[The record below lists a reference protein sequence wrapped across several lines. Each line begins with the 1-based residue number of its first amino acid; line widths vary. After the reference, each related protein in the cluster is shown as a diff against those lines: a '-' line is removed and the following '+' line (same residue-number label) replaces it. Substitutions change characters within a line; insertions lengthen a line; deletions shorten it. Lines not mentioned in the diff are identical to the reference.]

1 MLHCVCMCLCV
12 FAGTPES
19 KANPLLKGN
28 KSTLQRAAL
37 AAGKSG
43 RHLLGSAMRGS
54 AIEEGEEDEGPPVE
68 EEIEDEGYDDA
79 VRTSPLSV
87 FGQGQT
93 AWEVGSKRGI
103 FSAMCGAFSDQR
115 VSSCEAETA

>member
-1 MLHCVCMCLCV
+1 MERQY
-12 FAGTPES
+12 TES
-19 KANPLLKGN
+19 LD
-28 KSTLQRAAL
+28 T
-37 AAGKSG
+37 SG
-43 RHLLGSAMRGS
+43 RGRGFSDSLGTSADDLQSSEVSNDPRALGIMVEGS
-54 AIEEGEEDEGPPVE
+54 EGEEDEGPPVE

-79 VRTSPLSV
+79 VRTSPFSV

-103 FSAMCGAFSDQR
+103 FSAMCGAFSDQK